1 MPNLTISEAAKIVGK
16 GRSTLY
22 RLMCSGK
29 LSYSLDANGQKTID
43 PAELSRVFPNSVP
56 NGAPW
61 DTVGTPQDTF
71 PEASQQSPTVP
82 LAVLEMLQTELT
94 AAREREEWL
103 RGQIAELQIQN
114 AELRQRC
121 LPPATEDS
129 GKPETNP
136 PAQQK
141 RGFWARLFS

>member
-29 LSYSLDANGQKTID
+29 LSYALDANGQRTID
-43 PAELSRVFPNSVP
+43 PAELFRVFPDSVP
-56 NGAPW
+56 DETPR
-61 DTVGTPQDTF
+61 DTAQ
-71 PEASQQSPTVP
+71 EESQQSPNVP

-103 RGQIAELQIQN
+103 KGQIAELQIQN

-121 LPPATEDS
+121 LPPAQEDS
-129 GKPETNP
+129 GKPKTDPRE
-136 PAQQK
+136 QHK

>member
-56 NGAPW
+56 NG
-61 DTVGTPQDTF
+61 TPRDTF

-121 LPPATEDS
+121 LPPAQEDS
-129 GKPETNP
+129 EKTKTDPQ
-136 PAQQK
+136 AQHK

>member
-1 MPNLTISEAAKIVGK
+1 MPNLTISEAAKIARK

-29 LSYSLDANGQKTID
+29 LSYGLDANGQRTID
-43 PAELSRVFPNSVP
+43 PAELSRVFPDSVP
-56 NGAPW
+56 NETPW
-61 DTVGTPQDTF
+61 DTA
-71 PEASQQSPTVP
+71 PEASQQSQTVP

-121 LPPATEDS
+121 LPHAQEDS
-129 GKPETNP
+129 EKTKTDP
-136 PAQQK
+136 PTQHKQ
-141 RGFWARLFS
+141 GFWARLFS